1 MKTTGLVE
9 TIKETKEVFLTSIVV
24 ILLNIYLVG
33 YLYEQN
39 LLNLDFT
46 YGYHIIV
53 GMLLVA
59 GLLYSVKLKF
69 IVNRFYKN
77 KAIILICIISG
88 ILFLVLG
95 ALKVLLSILL
105 LLLSPLYLYIIRKVS
120 LYSSIK
126 KYRIKEIEVKIQKLP
141 DKALKSLLENYKES
155 IDYFMKE
162 EYSLAIIECV
172 KGLETLLKTA
182 LAKEIREYVEKRRKE
197 PGFITLMRI
206 FVGKYLTK
214 IPKEDRNRLVKEAR
228 EVYEIR
234 SRHAHGREIKPSRT
248 IKEKALEIP
257 LLKGFVEY
265 LEALHVIAYTNE
277 LLKLINNAY
286 AKQ

>member
-53 GMLLVA
+53 GMMLVA

-88 ILFLVLG
+88 ILFKTSCPDIPET
-95 ALKVLLSILL
+95 ARAKAS
-105 LLLSPLYLYIIRKVS
+105 SPL
-120 LYSSIK
+120 
-126 KYRIKEIEVKIQKLP
+126 
-141 DKALKSLLENYKES
+141 
-155 IDYFMKE
+155 
-162 EYSLAIIECV
+162 
-172 KGLETLLKTA
+172 
-182 LAKEIREYVEKRRKE
+182 KR
-197 PGFITLMRI
+197 
-206 FVGKYLTK
+206 TK
-214 IPKEDRNRLVKEAR
+214 
-228 EVYEIR
+228 
-234 SRHAHGREIKPSRT
+234 
-248 IKEKALEIP
+248 
-257 LLKGFVEY
+257 
-265 LEALHVIAYTNE
+265 
-277 LLKLINNAY
+277 
-286 AKQ
+286 